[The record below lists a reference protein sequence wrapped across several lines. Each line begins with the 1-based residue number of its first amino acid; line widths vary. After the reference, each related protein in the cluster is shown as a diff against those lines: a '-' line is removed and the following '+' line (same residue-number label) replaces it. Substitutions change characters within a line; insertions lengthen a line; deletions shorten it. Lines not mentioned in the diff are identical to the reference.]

1 MKIFIKASKNKNSV
15 PALNEIKKI
24 ITAFNHTFVVSA
36 DDLKQD
42 ENSVKECDL
51 IITVGGDGTL
61 LSMKSLAVKYNKDIL
76 GINVG
81 RLGFLT
87 AIEGHQIESLKDFFE
102 NKDDFEIKKHSI
114 LKARVNNGRW
124 HYCLNDVVIAKH
136 MFSNTIAAD
145 VFCNDSKIANLICDS
160 LIIATSTGSTAYS
173 LSAGGPIVD
182 NDLAYKSAEKKLG
195 EKPSLGSQV
204 VLGEPTIQTVND
216 KLVWVVPLQ
225 HSGFFKWLTNM
236 AGTPGYIVVSATNS
250 QDVEYVDDYNIK
262 YQPNAYIFSD
272 LTFHTIY
279 TAALFTG
286 VTDYSFELDDTGRPH
301 WVITTFRYTRGF
313 ALPEATGVI
322 VMDAETGK
330 SNRYALEDV
339 PAWVD
344 RVQPEDFIL
353 TQINNKGKYVH
364 GIFNWADKDK
374 YQTSEGDIIV
384 YDEGRCYLF
393 TGITSVGSDES
404 AIGFVMVDMVTK
416 EPIMYQ
422 MAGATEYAAQRSAE
436 GKVQQYGYYASFPL
450 IINFEG
456 TPTYFMTLKDI
467 DGLIKQYAYVSV
479 KDFLVVGV
487 GESMQDAKL
496 NYEKAL
502 RQNPGSADVT
512 DTDSLAEI
520 AGTVYRINQEIVAG
534 ETVYRFILS
543 ERTDIVFEAQGSVS
557 EMLSLTEVGDS
568 VKISYRDTAS
578 PIKEVKA
585 FENTGFGDL
594 NKAKE
599 QVFETEPNTAEEITA
614 DDETVA

>member
-1 MKIFIKASKNKNSV
+1 M
-15 PALNEIKKI
+15 KKI
-24 ITAFNHTFVVSA
+24 TKAAYLIATIFFVVNAVNVRLNLNPLYPSTAFFYCIMITAYVAIWVINKAGKFIFTKLENGSVSVDFERKAPFPKAPIIIAVAAWVLYGAVTVGSSVIFNVSA
-36 DDLKQD
+36 FRDQMPDYR
-42 ENSVKECDL
+42 
-51 IITVGGDGTL
+51 IGDF
-61 LSMKSLAVKYNKDIL
+61 SSEIQVVDIS
-76 GINVG
+76 
-81 RLGFLT
+81 
-87 AIEGHQIESLKDFFE
+87 QI
-102 NKDDFEIKKHSI
+102 
-114 LKARVNNGRW
+114 
-124 HYCLNDVVIAKH
+124 
-136 MFSNTIAAD
+136 
-145 VFCNDSKIANLICDS
+145 
-160 LIIATSTGSTAYS
+160 
-173 LSAGGPIVD
+173 PIVD
-182 NDLAYKSAEKKLG
+182 NDLAYKIAEKKLG

-272 LTFHTIY
+272 LTFHTRY

-301 WVITTFRYTRGF
+301 WVITTYKYTRGF

-422 MAGATEYAAQRSAE
+422 MAGATEYAALRSAE

>member
-1 MKIFIKASKNKNSV
+1 M
-15 PALNEIKKI
+15 KKI
-24 ITAFNHTFVVSA
+24 TKAAYLIATIFFVVNAVNVRLNLNPLYPGTAFFYCVMLSVYVAIWVVNKAGKFIFTKMEGGAVSVDFERKAPFPKAPIIIAVAAWVLYGAVTVGSSVIFNVSA
-36 DDLKQD
+36 FRDQMPDYR
-42 ENSVKECDL
+42 
-51 IITVGGDGTL
+51 IGDFSSEIQVVDT
-61 LSMKSLAVKYNKDIL
+61 S
-76 GINVG
+76 
-81 RLGFLT
+81 
-87 AIEGHQIESLKDFFE
+87 QI
-102 NKDDFEIKKHSI
+102 
-114 LKARVNNGRW
+114 
-124 HYCLNDVVIAKH
+124 
-136 MFSNTIAAD
+136 
-145 VFCNDSKIANLICDS
+145 
-160 LIIATSTGSTAYS
+160 
-173 LSAGGPIVD
+173 PIVD
-182 NDLAYKSAEKKLG
+182 KDLAYKIAEKKLG

-236 AGTPGYIVVSATNS
+236 EGTPGYIVVSATNS

-272 LTFHTIY
+272 LTFHTRY

-286 VTDYSFELDDTGRPH
+286 VTDYSFELDNTGRPH

-313 ALPEATGVI
+313 SLPEATGVI

-496 NYEKAL
+496 DYEKAL
-502 RQNPGSADVT
+502 RQNPSSSGVT
-512 DTDSLAEI
+512 DSDSLAEI

-557 EMLSLTEVGDS
+557 EMLSLTETGDS

-578 PIKEVKA
+578 PIKEVKV

-599 QVFETEPNTAEEITA
+599 QVFETEPDAETEDILQSEA
-614 DDETVA
+614 DTDIQTEAENEV

>member
-1 MKIFIKASKNKNSV
+1 M
-15 PALNEIKKI
+15 KKI
-24 ITAFNHTFVVSA
+24 TKAAYLIATIFFVVNAVNVRLNLNPLYPSTAFFYCIMITAYVAIWVINKAGKFIFTKLENGSVSVDFERKAPFPKAPIIIAVAAWVLYGAVTVGSSVIFNVSA
-36 DDLKQD
+36 FRDQMPDYR
-42 ENSVKECDL
+42 
-51 IITVGGDGTL
+51 IGDF
-61 LSMKSLAVKYNKDIL
+61 SSEIQVVDIS
-76 GINVG
+76 
-81 RLGFLT
+81 
-87 AIEGHQIESLKDFFE
+87 QI
-102 NKDDFEIKKHSI
+102 
-114 LKARVNNGRW
+114 
-124 HYCLNDVVIAKH
+124 
-136 MFSNTIAAD
+136 
-145 VFCNDSKIANLICDS
+145 
-160 LIIATSTGSTAYS
+160 
-173 LSAGGPIVD
+173 PIVD
-182 NDLAYKSAEKKLG
+182 NDLAYKIAEKKLG

-272 LTFHTIY
+272 LTFHTRY

-512 DTDSLAEI
+512 DSDSLAEI

-534 ETVYRFILS
+534 KTVYRFILS

>member
-1 MKIFIKASKNKNSV
+1 M
-15 PALNEIKKI
+15 KKI
-24 ITAFNHTFVVSA
+24 TKAAYLIATIFFIVNAVNVRLNLNPLYPSTAFFYCVMLSVYVAIWVVNKAGKFIFTKMEGGAVSVDFERKAPFPKAPIIIAVAAWVLYGAVTIGSSVIFNVSA
-36 DDLKQD
+36 FRDQMPDYR
-42 ENSVKECDL
+42 
-51 IITVGGDGTL
+51 IGDF
-61 LSMKSLAVKYNKDIL
+61 SSEVQVVDAS
-76 GINVG
+76 
-81 RLGFLT
+81 
-87 AIEGHQIESLKDFFE
+87 QI
-102 NKDDFEIKKHSI
+102 
-114 LKARVNNGRW
+114 
-124 HYCLNDVVIAKH
+124 
-136 MFSNTIAAD
+136 
-145 VFCNDSKIANLICDS
+145 
-160 LIIATSTGSTAYS
+160 
-173 LSAGGPIVD
+173 PIVD
-182 NDLAYKSAEKKLG
+182 NDLAYKIAEKKLG

-236 AGTPGYIVVSATNS
+236 GGTPGYIVVSATNS
-250 QDVEYVDDYNIK
+250 QDVEYVDSYKIK
-262 YQPNAYIFSD
+262 YQPNAYLLSD
-272 LTFHTIY
+272 LTFHTRY

-301 WVITTFRYTRGF
+301 WVITTYKYTRGF

-353 TQINNKGKYVH
+353 TQINNKGRYVH

-384 YDEGRCYLF
+384 YNEGRCYLF

-416 EPIMYQ
+416 EPVMYQ

-496 NYEKAL
+496 DYEKAL
-502 RQNPGSADVT
+502 RQNPGSSSVT
-512 DTDSLAEI
+512 DSTETAQLE
-520 AGTVYRINQEIVAG
+520 GTVYRINQEIVAG
-534 ETVYRFILS
+534 ETVYRFILN
-543 ERTDIVFEAQGSVS
+543 EHKDIVFEAQGSVS

-568 VKISYRDTAS
+568 VAVTYRETEA
-578 PIKEVKA
+578 PIKEVKV
-585 FENTGFGDL
+585 FENTGFGDM
-594 NKAKE
+594 NKNMG
-599 QVFETEPNTAEEITA
+599 QTSETETQDILQS
-614 DDETVA
+614 ETESEA

>member
-1 MKIFIKASKNKNSV
+1 M
-15 PALNEIKKI
+15 KKI
-24 ITAFNHTFVVSA
+24 TKAAYLIATIFFVVNAVNVRLNLNPLYPSTAFFYCIMITAYVAIWVINKAGKFIFTKLENGSVSVDFERKAPFPKAPIIIAVAAWVLYGAVTVGSSVIFNVSA
-36 DDLKQD
+36 FRDQMPDYR
-42 ENSVKECDL
+42 
-51 IITVGGDGTL
+51 IGDFSSEIQVVDT
-61 LSMKSLAVKYNKDIL
+61 S
-76 GINVG
+76 
-81 RLGFLT
+81 
-87 AIEGHQIESLKDFFE
+87 QI
-102 NKDDFEIKKHSI
+102 
-114 LKARVNNGRW
+114 
-124 HYCLNDVVIAKH
+124 
-136 MFSNTIAAD
+136 
-145 VFCNDSKIANLICDS
+145 
-160 LIIATSTGSTAYS
+160 
-173 LSAGGPIVD
+173 PIVD
-182 NDLAYKSAEKKLG
+182 NDLAYKIAEKKLG

-204 VLGEPTIQTVND
+204 VLGEPTVQTVND

-236 AGTPGYIVVSATNS
+236 EGTPGYIVVSATNS

-272 LTFHTIY
+272 LTFHTRY

-301 WVITTFRYTRGF
+301 WVITTYKYTRGF

-330 SNRYALEDV
+330 SNRYALEDI

-404 AIGFVMVDMVTK
+404 AIGFIMVDMVTK

-496 NYEKAL
+496 DYEKAL
-502 RQNPGSADVT
+502 RQNPSSSGVT
-512 DTDSLAEI
+512 DSDSLAELS
-520 AGTVYRINQEIVAG
+520 GTVYRINQEIVAG

>member
-1 MKIFIKASKNKNSV
+1 M
-15 PALNEIKKI
+15 KKI
-24 ITAFNHTFVVSA
+24 TKAAYLIATIFFVVNAVNVRLNLNPLYPSTAFFYCIMITAYVAIWVINKAGKFIFTKLENGSVSVDFERKAPFPKAPIIIAVAAWVLYGAVTVGSSVIFNVSA
-36 DDLKQD
+36 FRDQMPDYR
-42 ENSVKECDL
+42 
-51 IITVGGDGTL
+51 IGDF
-61 LSMKSLAVKYNKDIL
+61 SSEIQVVDIS
-76 GINVG
+76 
-81 RLGFLT
+81 
-87 AIEGHQIESLKDFFE
+87 QI
-102 NKDDFEIKKHSI
+102 
-114 LKARVNNGRW
+114 
-124 HYCLNDVVIAKH
+124 
-136 MFSNTIAAD
+136 
-145 VFCNDSKIANLICDS
+145 
-160 LIIATSTGSTAYS
+160 
-173 LSAGGPIVD
+173 PIVD
-182 NDLAYKSAEKKLG
+182 NDLAYKIAEKKLG

-272 LTFHTIY
+272 LTFHTRY

-301 WVITTFRYTRGF
+301 WVITTYKYTRGF

>member
-1 MKIFIKASKNKNSV
+1 M
-15 PALNEIKKI
+15 KKI
-24 ITAFNHTFVVSA
+24 TKAAYLIATIFFVVNAVNVRLNLNPLYPSTAFFYCIMITAYVAIWVINKAGKFIFTKLENGSVSVDFERKAPFPKAPIIIAVAAWVLYGAVTVGSSVIFNVSA
-36 DDLKQD
+36 FRDQMPDYR
-42 ENSVKECDL
+42 
-51 IITVGGDGTL
+51 IGDF
-61 LSMKSLAVKYNKDIL
+61 SSEIQVVDIS
-76 GINVG
+76 
-81 RLGFLT
+81 
-87 AIEGHQIESLKDFFE
+87 QI
-102 NKDDFEIKKHSI
+102 
-114 LKARVNNGRW
+114 
-124 HYCLNDVVIAKH
+124 
-136 MFSNTIAAD
+136 
-145 VFCNDSKIANLICDS
+145 
-160 LIIATSTGSTAYS
+160 
-173 LSAGGPIVD
+173 PIVD
-182 NDLAYKSAEKKLG
+182 NDLAYKIAEKKLG

-272 LTFHTIY
+272 LTFHTRY

-512 DTDSLAEI
+512 DSDSLAEI

>member
-1 MKIFIKASKNKNSV
+1 M
-15 PALNEIKKI
+15 KKI
-24 ITAFNHTFVVSA
+24 TKAAYLIATIFFVVNAVNVRLNLNPLYPSTAFFYCIMITAYVAIWVINKAGKFIFTKLENGSVSVDFERKAPFPKTPIIIAVAAWVLYGAVTVGSSVIFNVSA
-36 DDLKQD
+36 FRDQMPDYR
-42 ENSVKECDL
+42 
-51 IITVGGDGTL
+51 IGDFSSEIQVVDT
-61 LSMKSLAVKYNKDIL
+61 S
-76 GINVG
+76 
-81 RLGFLT
+81 
-87 AIEGHQIESLKDFFE
+87 QI
-102 NKDDFEIKKHSI
+102 
-114 LKARVNNGRW
+114 
-124 HYCLNDVVIAKH
+124 
-136 MFSNTIAAD
+136 
-145 VFCNDSKIANLICDS
+145 
-160 LIIATSTGSTAYS
+160 
-173 LSAGGPIVD
+173 PIVD
-182 NDLAYKSAEKKLG
+182 NDLAYKIAEKKLG

-236 AGTPGYIVVSATNS
+236 EGTPGYIVVSATNS

-272 LTFHTIY
+272 LTFHTRY

-496 NYEKAL
+496 DYEKAL
-502 RQNPGSADVT
+502 RQNPSSSGVT
-512 DTDSLAEI
+512 DSDSLAELS
-520 AGTVYRINQEIVAG
+520 GTVYRINQEIVAG

>member
-1 MKIFIKASKNKNSV
+1 M
-15 PALNEIKKI
+15 KKI
-24 ITAFNHTFVVSA
+24 TKAAYLIATIFFVVNAVNVRLNLNPLYPSTAFFYCIMITAYVAIWVINKAGKFIFTKLENGSVSVDFERKAPFPKAPIIIAVAAWVLYGAVTVGSSVIFNVSA
-36 DDLKQD
+36 FRDQMPAYR
-42 ENSVKECDL
+42 
-51 IITVGGDGTL
+51 IGDFSSEIQVVDT
-61 LSMKSLAVKYNKDIL
+61 S
-76 GINVG
+76 
-81 RLGFLT
+81 
-87 AIEGHQIESLKDFFE
+87 QI
-102 NKDDFEIKKHSI
+102 
-114 LKARVNNGRW
+114 
-124 HYCLNDVVIAKH
+124 
-136 MFSNTIAAD
+136 
-145 VFCNDSKIANLICDS
+145 
-160 LIIATSTGSTAYS
+160 
-173 LSAGGPIVD
+173 PIVD
-182 NDLAYKSAEKKLG
+182 KDLAYKIAEKKLG

-236 AGTPGYIVVSATNS
+236 SGTPGYIVVSATNS

-272 LTFHTIY
+272 LTFHTRY

-286 VTDYSFELDDTGRPH
+286 VTDFSFELDDTGRPH
-301 WVITTFRYTRGF
+301 WVITTYKYTRGF

-330 SNRYALEDV
+330 SNRYALEDI

-512 DTDSLAEI
+512 DSDSLAEI

-599 QVFETEPNTAEEITA
+599 QVFETETNTAEEITA

>member
-1 MKIFIKASKNKNSV
+1 M
-15 PALNEIKKI
+15 KKI
-24 ITAFNHTFVVSA
+24 TKAAYLIATIFFVVNAVNVRLNLNPLYPSTAFFYCIMITAYVAIWVINKAGKFIFTKLENGSVSVDFERKAPFPKAPIIIAVAAWVLYGVVTVGSSVIFNVSA
-36 DDLKQD
+36 FRDQMPDYR
-42 ENSVKECDL
+42 
-51 IITVGGDGTL
+51 VGDFSSEIQVVDT
-61 LSMKSLAVKYNKDIL
+61 S
-76 GINVG
+76 
-81 RLGFLT
+81 
-87 AIEGHQIESLKDFFE
+87 QI
-102 NKDDFEIKKHSI
+102 
-114 LKARVNNGRW
+114 
-124 HYCLNDVVIAKH
+124 
-136 MFSNTIAAD
+136 
-145 VFCNDSKIANLICDS
+145 
-160 LIIATSTGSTAYS
+160 
-173 LSAGGPIVD
+173 PIVD
-182 NDLAYKSAEKKLG
+182 NDLAYKIAEKKLG

-272 LTFHTIY
+272 LTFHTRY

-301 WVITTFRYTRGF
+301 WVITTYKYTRGF

-496 NYEKAL
+496 DYEKAL
-502 RQNPGSADVT
+502 RQNPSSSGVT
-512 DTDSLAEI
+512 DSDSLAEI

-543 ERTDIVFEAQGSVS
+543 EQTDIVFEAQGSVS

-599 QVFETEPNTAEEITA
+599 QVFETEPNTETEDVMQSEAETDIQT
-614 DDETVA
+614 

>member
-1 MKIFIKASKNKNSV
+1 M
-15 PALNEIKKI
+15 KKI
-24 ITAFNHTFVVSA
+24 TKAAYLIATIFFVVNAVNVRLNLNPLYPSTAFFYCIMITAYVAIWVINKAGKFIFTKLENGSVSVDFERKAPFPKAPIIIAVAAWVLYGAVTVGSSVIFNVSA
-36 DDLKQD
+36 FRDQMPDYR
-42 ENSVKECDL
+42 
-51 IITVGGDGTL
+51 IGDFSSEIQVVDT
-61 LSMKSLAVKYNKDIL
+61 S
-76 GINVG
+76 
-81 RLGFLT
+81 
-87 AIEGHQIESLKDFFE
+87 QI
-102 NKDDFEIKKHSI
+102 
-114 LKARVNNGRW
+114 
-124 HYCLNDVVIAKH
+124 
-136 MFSNTIAAD
+136 
-145 VFCNDSKIANLICDS
+145 
-160 LIIATSTGSTAYS
+160 
-173 LSAGGPIVD
+173 PIVD
-182 NDLAYKSAEKKLG
+182 KDLAYKIAEKKLG

-216 KLVWVVPLQ
+216 RLVWVVPLQ

-236 AGTPGYIVVSATNS
+236 EGTPGYIVVSATNS

-272 LTFHTIY
+272 LTFHTRY

-286 VTDYSFELDDTGRPH
+286 VTDFSFELDDTGRPH
-301 WVITTFRYTRGF
+301 WVITTYKYTRGF

-330 SNRYALEDV
+330 SNRYALEDI

-496 NYEKAL
+496 DYEKAL
-502 RQNPGSADVT
+502 RQNPSSSGVT
-512 DTDSLAEI
+512 DSDSLAEI

-557 EMLSLTEVGDS
+557 EMLSLTETGDS

-585 FENTGFGDL
+585 FENTGFSDL

>member
-1 MKIFIKASKNKNSV
+1 M
-15 PALNEIKKI
+15 KKI
-24 ITAFNHTFVVSA
+24 TKAAYLIATIFFVVNAVNVRLNLNPLYPSTAFFYCIMITAYVAIWVINKAGKFIFTKLENGSVSVDFERKAPFPKAPIIIAVAAWVLYGAVTVGSSVIFNVSA
-36 DDLKQD
+36 FRDQMPDYR
-42 ENSVKECDL
+42 
-51 IITVGGDGTL
+51 IGDF
-61 LSMKSLAVKYNKDIL
+61 SSEIQVVDIS
-76 GINVG
+76 
-81 RLGFLT
+81 
-87 AIEGHQIESLKDFFE
+87 QI
-102 NKDDFEIKKHSI
+102 
-114 LKARVNNGRW
+114 
-124 HYCLNDVVIAKH
+124 
-136 MFSNTIAAD
+136 
-145 VFCNDSKIANLICDS
+145 
-160 LIIATSTGSTAYS
+160 
-173 LSAGGPIVD
+173 PIVD
-182 NDLAYKSAEKKLG
+182 NDLAYKIAEKKLG

-272 LTFHTIY
+272 LTFHTRY

>member
-1 MKIFIKASKNKNSV
+1 M
-15 PALNEIKKI
+15 KKI
-24 ITAFNHTFVVSA
+24 TKAAYLIATIFFVVNAVNVRLNLNPLYPSTAFFYCIMITAYVAIWVINKAGKFIFTKLENGSVSVDFERKAPFPKAPIIIAVAAWVLYGAVTVGSSVIFNVSA
-36 DDLKQD
+36 FRDQMPDYR
-42 ENSVKECDL
+42 
-51 IITVGGDGTL
+51 VGDF
-61 LSMKSLAVKYNKDIL
+61 SSEIQVVDIS
-76 GINVG
+76 
-81 RLGFLT
+81 
-87 AIEGHQIESLKDFFE
+87 QI
-102 NKDDFEIKKHSI
+102 
-114 LKARVNNGRW
+114 
-124 HYCLNDVVIAKH
+124 
-136 MFSNTIAAD
+136 
-145 VFCNDSKIANLICDS
+145 
-160 LIIATSTGSTAYS
+160 
-173 LSAGGPIVD
+173 PIVD
-182 NDLAYKSAEKKLG
+182 NDLAYKIAEKKLG

-272 LTFHTIY
+272 LTFHTRY

>member
-1 MKIFIKASKNKNSV
+1 M
-15 PALNEIKKI
+15 KKI
-24 ITAFNHTFVVSA
+24 TKAAYLIATIFFVVNAVNVRLNLNPLYPSTAFFYCIMITAYVAIWVINKAGKFIFTKLENGSVSVDFERKAPFPKAPIIIAVAAWVLYGVVTVGSSVIFNVSA
-36 DDLKQD
+36 FRDQMPDYR
-42 ENSVKECDL
+42 
-51 IITVGGDGTL
+51 VGDFSSEIQVVDT
-61 LSMKSLAVKYNKDIL
+61 S
-76 GINVG
+76 
-81 RLGFLT
+81 
-87 AIEGHQIESLKDFFE
+87 QI
-102 NKDDFEIKKHSI
+102 
-114 LKARVNNGRW
+114 
-124 HYCLNDVVIAKH
+124 
-136 MFSNTIAAD
+136 
-145 VFCNDSKIANLICDS
+145 
-160 LIIATSTGSTAYS
+160 
-173 LSAGGPIVD
+173 PIVD
-182 NDLAYKSAEKKLG
+182 NDLAYKIAEKKLG

-272 LTFHTIY
+272 LTFHTRY

-301 WVITTFRYTRGF
+301 WVITTYKYTRGF

-450 IINFEG
+450 IINFDG

-502 RQNPGSADVT
+502 RQNPSSSGVT
-512 DTDSLAEI
+512 DSDSLAEI